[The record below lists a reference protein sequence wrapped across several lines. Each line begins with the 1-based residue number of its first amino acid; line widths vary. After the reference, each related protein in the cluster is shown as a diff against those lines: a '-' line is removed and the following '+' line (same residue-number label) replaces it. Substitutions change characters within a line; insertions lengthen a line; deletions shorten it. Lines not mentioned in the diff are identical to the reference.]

1 MAWVNK
7 NSPENLE
14 QGLGVT
20 LGKTAFPRGIL
31 GVTVV
36 LEGKVGHLY
45 RFEMCFTSQPESGP
59 LPILFTSTHIARG
72 TKVI

>member
-7 NSPENLE
+7 SSPEKLE

-20 LGKTAFPRGIL
+20 LGKIAFPRGDL

-36 LEGKVGHLY
+36 LEGKAGHLY
-45 RFEMCFTSQPESGP
+45 RFELCFTSQPESGP
-59 LPILFTSTHIARG
+59 LPISFTSTHVARE
-72 TKVI
+72 TKVL